1 MKYAAVKRAYN
12 VLSPAYDL
20 LFDRIFYPG
29 RVAAVSRL
37 RIAPGQRVLEIG
49 IGTGLNLPL
58 YPAYCRLVG
67 IDLSRQMLRKA
78 REKVAELGL
87 TNVRLLLMD
96 ATRLSFADNA
106 FDHVL
111 GTYVIS
117 AVPDPVQVLRE
128 ARRVCRSG
136 GTIVILNHFKSEN
149 RVLGAFE
156 ELVAPITTRLGLF
169 KPDLA
174 LGPLLEQA
182 GLTPDQVQRVHGL
195 NGWRLVPCIN
205 RK

>member
-1 MKYAAVKRAYN
+1 MKYAAVKRAYDL
-12 VLSPAYDL
+12 LSPAYDL
-20 LFDRIFYPG
+20 IFDRIFYPG

-37 RIAPGQRVLEIG
+37 RIRPGQRVLEVG

-58 YPAYCRLVG
+58 YPAHCRLVG

-78 REKVAELGL
+78 QERVTALGL
-87 TNVRLLLMD
+87 ANVRLLVMD
-96 ATRLSFADNA
+96 ATRLSFAENT

-117 AVPDPVQVLRE
+117 AVPEPVQVLRE

-136 GTIVILNHFKSEN
+136 GSIVILNHFKSEN
-149 RVLGAFE
+149 PVLGAFE
-156 ELVAPITTRLGLF
+156 GLVSPITTRLGLF

-182 GLTPDQVQRVHGL
+182 GLIPDQVQHISGL